1 MINARGFTLIETI
14 LILSIIMVLFGLPTV
29 IANKTYEKV
38 QKMLFFEAFQSHL
51 LATQNYALL
60 ANKNESDYI

>member
-38 QKMLFFEAFQSHL
+38 
-51 LATQNYALL
+51 
-60 ANKNESDYI
+60 